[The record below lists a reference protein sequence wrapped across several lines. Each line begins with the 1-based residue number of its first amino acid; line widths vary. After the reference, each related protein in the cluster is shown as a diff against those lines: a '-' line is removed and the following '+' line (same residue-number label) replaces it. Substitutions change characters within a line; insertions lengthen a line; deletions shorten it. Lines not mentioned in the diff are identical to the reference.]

1 MAKRSK
7 SSGRSAGGGTT
18 AGTTVTWQ
26 AGQTPLS
33 MLTPDEQQSRLG
45 LRVTDAELRAA
56 EQAIRAAEALRAV
69 QPLTFAAPVAVDW
82 RNNNGDWTTPIKD
95 QQSCG
100 SCVSFATCATIE
112 ARVKIACKNA
122 SLAPDLSE
130 AHLFYCGCP
139 NCCPTGW
146 NFAPALD
153 FCKQTGV
160 AREADFP
167 YTPGNQPCKS
177 GLNPY
182 VTITAW
188 NAVMAVADRKNILAA
203 KGPMV
208 AGMAVYSDFYS
219 YRSGVYR
226 HTSGNLVGYH
236 AVSVV
241 GYDDNQRCWI
251 CKNSWGPGW
260 GESGWFRIGYGE
272 AGIDTQFAFHDVD
285 APCPAPGPTPDACGQ
300 YAAVLARVLRS
311 ARGNPPLRACLRR
324 HICSNASITRCTLAH
339 LTVVRGVSAIL
350 KRCPHYKVSFCRA
363 LGQVS

>member
-1 MAKRSK
+1 MAKRAKPSEPK
-7 SSGRSAGGGTT
+7 GGGGAYRGGGTR
-18 AGTTVTWQ
+18 GWQ
-26 AGQTPLS
+26 SGQTPLS
-33 MLTPDEQQSRLG
+33 MLSADEQRSRLG
-45 LRVTDAELRAA
+45 LRVTDAEIRAT
-56 EQAIRAAEALRAV
+56 EQAIQAAEAVRAI
-69 QPLTFAAPVAVDW
+69 QPLTFAAPASVDW

-112 ARVKIACKNA
+112 SRVKLACRNA
-122 SLAPDLSE
+122 SLTPDLSE
-130 AHLFYCGCP
+130 AHLFYCGCG
-139 NCCPTGW
+139 NCCPSGW

-160 AREADFP
+160 ARESDFP

-177 GLNPY
+177 GLTPY
-182 VTITAW
+182 VKVTAW
-188 NAVMAVADRKNILAA
+188 TAVMAVADRKSILAA

-219 YRSGVYR
+219 YQSGVYR

-236 AVSVV
+236 AVSAV

-272 AGIDTQFAFHDVD
+272 AGMDTQFAFYDVD
-285 APCPAPGPTPDACGQ
+285 APCPSPGPTPDGCRQ
-300 YAAVLARVLRS
+300 YAAVLVRVLQAARV
-311 ARGNPPLRACLRR
+311 NPALRACLRR
-324 HICSNASITRCTLAH
+324 YVCGRPALTRCTPGH
-339 LTVVRGVSAIL
+339 LQIVKGVLAIL
-350 KRCPHYKVSFCRA
+350 KRCPQYKTSFCNA
-363 LGQVS
+363 LR